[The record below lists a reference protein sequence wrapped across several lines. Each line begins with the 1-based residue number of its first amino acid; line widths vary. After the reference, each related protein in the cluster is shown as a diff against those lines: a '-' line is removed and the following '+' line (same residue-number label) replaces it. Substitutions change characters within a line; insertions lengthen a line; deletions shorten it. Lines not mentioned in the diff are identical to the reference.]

1 MTKTKIVCT
10 IGPACD
16 SEEILRQLIEKGM
29 DVARLNF
36 SHGSHESH
44 REVYGRIRRLSKEM
58 GVPVAILQ
66 DLCGPKIRLG
76 EIPNGPIMFN
86 KGQKIALTSEEV
98 EGNGERFHVSYP
110 HLSEDL
116 RPGEPV
122 LIDDGLVQ
130 LEVAEISGN
139 DVICTVMVDG
149 NVSSHKG
156 VNLPASRLR
165 VSALSEKDIED
176 VQLGM
181 ELGVDFIA
189 LSFVRRPEDI
199 YDLKKILEASK
210 MFIPII
216 AKIEKREAVD
226 NLDAILTAASGA
238 MVARGDLGIE
248 MPIEYVPHIQKTI
261 IRKCNELS
269 KPVITATQ
277 MLDSM
282 IRNPLPTRAEASDI
296 ANAILDGTDAVMLSG
311 ETASGKYPVLA
322 VETMDKIAAE
332 TEKSL
337 TCCRKKPYKEA
348 HSVVNSISL
357 STCRIAEELDAK
369 AILVLTDSGRTARLV
384 SRYKPNMPVF
394 AITYNEETMHR
405 LMLSWGVLP
414 LLVES
419 TEETD
424 RMLENA
430 NNAALASGIVKDGD
444 LVVTTAGIPAMVKGS
459 TNMIKVEVLGHV
471 FLRGTG
477 VGNKVSITGKCS
489 ICANAEEAMH
499 NLEPDD
505 ILITSRIDDSF
516 IPVANRIK
524 GIVAEEG
531 AAGSYGEYFCE
542 KFNIPGILGV
552 PGVTNA
558 FYSGRIITLDSD
570 RGIVSG
576 AKT

>member
-29 DVARLNF
+29 DIARLNF
-36 SHGSHESH
+36 SHGTHESH
-44 REVYGRIRRLSKEM
+44 REVFNRIRKLSKEM
-58 GVPVAILQ
+58 GVPVGILQ

-76 EIPNGPIMFN
+76 DIPDGPIMLE
-86 KGQKIALTSEEV
+86 KGRKIALTSEEV
-98 EGNGERFHVSYP
+98 TADGNRFHVSYP

-116 RPGEPV
+116 KPGEPV

-130 LEVAEISGN
+130 LEVTEISGQ

-156 VNLPASRLR
+156 VNLPGSKLR

-199 YDLKKILEASK
+199 YDLKKILESSK
-210 MFIPII
+210 KFIHII

-226 NLDAILTAASGA
+226 NLDAILTAANGA

-248 MPIEYVPHIQKTI
+248 MPIEHVPHIQKTI
-261 IRKCNELS
+261 IRKCNEMS

-332 TEKSL
+332 TEK
-337 TCCRKKPYKEA
+337 TFCPKTKNYNGV

-384 SRYKPNMPVF
+384 SRYKPNMPIF

-405 LMLSWGVLP
+405 LMLSWGVFP

-419 TEETD
+419 TEDTD
-424 RMLENA
+424 KMLDSA

-459 TNMIKVEVLGHV
+459 TNMIKVEVLGRV
-471 FLRGTG
+471 FHRGSG
-477 VGNKVSITGKCS
+477 VGKKASITGKSC
-489 ICANAEEAMH
+489 ICANAEEA
-499 NLEPDD
+499 LEKVEPDD
-505 ILITSRIDDSF
+505 ILVTRRIDDSF
-516 IPVANRIK
+516 IPIANRVK

-552 PGVTNA
+552 PNITGA
-558 FYSGRIITLDSD
+558 FYSGRIITLDTD
-570 RGIVSG
+570 RGIVYG